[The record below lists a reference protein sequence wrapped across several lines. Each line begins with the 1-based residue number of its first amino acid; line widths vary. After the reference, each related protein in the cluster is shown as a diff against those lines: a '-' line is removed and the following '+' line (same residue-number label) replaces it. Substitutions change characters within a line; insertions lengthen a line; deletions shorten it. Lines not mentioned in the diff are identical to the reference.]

1 MFLKKYL
8 NRAMKLGAIS
18 ILALALVSPIAFAQ
32 EAKTVDGELVDLA
45 CYLAAGEKAMGDK
58 HMQCGLKCVQE
69 GHQPMALVTKD
80 GAVYVIAVSHEDP
93 SVFAQL
99 SKVVNSQVKV
109 TGKMMEQ
116 KGLKGIEVS
125 KVEKAS

>member
-1 MFLKKYL
+1 MFFERYR
-8 NRAMKLGAIS
+8 NQAMKSGAIL
-18 ILALALVSPIAFAQ
+18 ILALALVSPLSFAQ
-32 EAKTVDGELVDLA
+32 EAKTMEGELVDLA
-45 CYLAAGEKAMGDK
+45 CYLSDGDKAMGEK
-58 HMQCGLKCVQE
+58 HMKCGLKCAQE

-125 KVEKAS
+125 KVEKGS